1 MTYQIEF
8 TLQARKMLNDISDRR
23 LREKIRERI
32 DGLVQEPGKQGKPL
46 SADLAG
52 FRSLRAVGQRYR
64 IIYAVERERVIVYVM
79 AVGLRK
85 QGSRSDIYQI
95 AKKMLRLGL
104 LEIPGKK
111 SR

>member
-23 LREKIRERI
+23 VREKIRERI
-32 DGLVQEPGKQGKPL
+32 DGLTQEPEKQGKPL
-46 SADLAG
+46 FANLAG

-64 IIYAVERERVIVYVM
+64 IIYQVQEERVIVFVM

-85 QGSRSDIYQI
+85 EGSGRDIYQL
-95 AKKMLRLGL
+95 AKKLLRLGL
-104 LEIPGKK
+104 LEPPRKK
-111 SR
+111 A